1 MSDARTMILKMLAE
15 GKITVE
21 ESEKLLKAI
30 NNEENA
36 SQGQSDN
43 RRKQAET
50 RRDEPRQEESRQQP
64 RNDSEYDSFN
74 PFRDATKL
82 GFDLRNLAQ
91 TVQHTVSHAIK
102 KAEPRS
108 REFKDKMKEFG
119 NWMQEVVGTMAAEIG
134 QVKGDPIDGV
144 SVDFVA
150 PPPEGVSECRWFSIE
165 NIYGEIRV
173 QEGSEFK
180 IHVNGRISRECLGEY
195 QPAQWFAR
203 NGMRIDSRTLSIG
216 FDKNLSVKALMDM
229 EITIPPDMEI
239 SCKTVSSAVRI
250 RGRYNIG
257 ELKTVSGNIRIQGAD
272 LKQSLIET
280 VSGAVQIE
288 GGEID
293 LQIKSTSGD
302 FLVRASKIEAL
313 KINSVSG
320 DILLT
325 EGVIT
330 ENTDVKL
337 VTTSGDIIV
346 EKMSGPWSQV
356 EAITRSGESVLD
368 WKGDATHLNNQGTC
382 LKSGDLG
389 AVFRA
394 ESVSGDIQ
402 FT

>member
-15 GKITVE
+15 GKISVE
-21 ESEKLLKAI
+21 ESEKLLKALGKEEAQSGQTGSR
-30 NNEENA
+30 NE
-36 SQGQSDN
+36 
-43 RRKQAET
+43 QAYREDGES
-50 RRDEPRQEESRQQP
+50 RRDDRQQS
-64 RNDSEYDSFN
+64 RREQEYDNGFN

-119 NWMQEVVGTMAAEIG
+119 NWMQDVVGTMAAEIG

-150 PPPEGVSECRWFSIE
+150 SLPDGIADCSRFNIE
-165 NIYGEIRV
+165 NIFGEIRI

-180 IHVNGRISRECLGEY
+180 IRVNGRISKECLGEY
-195 QPAQWFAR
+195 QPAQWFSR
-203 NGMRIDSRTLSIG
+203 NGMRINDRTLHIG
-216 FDKNLSVKALMDM
+216 FDKNQSVKALIDM
-229 EITIPPDMEI
+229 EITLPPDLEI
-239 SCKTVSSAVRI
+239 SCKTVSSAIRI
-250 RGRYNIG
+250 RGRYRIE

-280 VSGAVQIE
+280 VSGSVQIE

-302 FLVRASKIEAL
+302 FLVRSSKIEAL

-325 EGVIT
+325 EGTIA

-356 EAITRSGESVLD
+356 EATTRSGDAILD
-368 WKGDATHLNNQGTC
+368 WKGDMIPLNNQGTC
-382 LKSGDLG
+382 LKSGSSG
-389 AVFRA
+389 AVFKA

>member
-21 ESEKLLKAI
+21 ESEKLLKALGKD
-30 NNEENA
+30 ESENRT
-36 SQGQSDN
+36 QSHE
-43 RRKQAET
+43 RPQQAEA
-50 RRDEPRQEESRQQP
+50 RHEEQRQEQYD
-64 RNDSEYDSFN
+64 NNYDSFN

-91 TVQHTVSHAIK
+91 TVQHTVQHAIK

-108 REFKDKMKEFG
+108 REFKEKMKEFG
-119 NWMQEVVGTMAAEIG
+119 NWMQDVVGTMAAEIG

-150 PPPEGVSECRWFSIE
+150 QPPEGIADCSCFNIE
-165 NIYGEIRV
+165 NIFGEIRI

-180 IHVNGRISRECLGEY
+180 IHVNGRISKECLGEY

-203 NGMRIDSRTLSIG
+203 NGMRVNDRTLFVG
-216 FDKNLSVKALMDM
+216 FDKNQSVKALMDM
-229 EITIPPDMEI
+229 EITLPAGLEI
-239 SCKTVSSAVRI
+239 NCKTVSSAIRI
-250 RGRYNIG
+250 RGRYRIG
-257 ELKTVSGNIRIQGAD
+257 ELKTVSGNIRIQGSE

-280 VSGAVQIE
+280 VSGSIQIE

-302 FLVRASKIEAL
+302 FLVRSSKIETL

-325 EGVIT
+325 EGIIAD
-330 ENTDVKL
+330 NTDVRL

-346 EKMSGPWSQV
+346 EKMDGPWSQV
-356 EAITRSGESVLD
+356 EAITRSGDAILD
-368 WKGDATHLNNQGTC
+368 WKGDATPMNNQGTC
-382 LKSGDLG
+382 LRSGSSG
-389 AVFRA
+389 ASFKA

>member
-1 MSDARTMILKMLAE
+1 MSDARKMILNMLAE

-21 ESEKLLKAI
+21 ESEKLLAALGSESSSEKRQTR
-30 NNEENA
+30 EEPE
-36 SQGQSDN
+36 QEQP
-43 RRKQAET
+43 RRE
-50 RRDEPRQEESRQQP
+50 EPRREQQ
-64 RNDSEYDSFN
+64 REDNDSEGFN

-91 TVQHTVSHAIK
+91 TVQHTVQHAIK

-119 NWMQEVVGTMAAEIG
+119 NWMQDVVGTMAAEIG

-144 SVDFVA
+144 SVDFMIN
-150 PPPEGVSECRWFSIE
+150 PPEGAANCTKFNIE
-165 NIYGEIRV
+165 NIFGEIRI
-173 QEGSEFK
+173 QEGPEFK

-203 NGMRIDSRTLSIG
+203 NGMRIDENTMLVG
-216 FDKNLSVKALMDM
+216 FDKNQSVKALMDM
-229 EITIPPDMEI
+229 EVTLPPDLEV
-239 SCKTVSSAVRI
+239 SCKTVSSAIRI
-250 RGRYNIG
+250 RGRYRIG
-257 ELKTVSGNIRIQGAD
+257 ELKTVSGNIRLQGAD
-272 LKQSLIET
+272 LRQSLVET
-280 VSGAVQIE
+280 VSGTVQIE

-302 FLVRASKIEAL
+302 FLVRSSKIEAL

-325 EGVIT
+325 EGTIT
-330 ENTDVKL
+330 EKTDVKL

-346 EKMSGPWSQV
+346 EKMDGPWSRV
-356 EAITRSGESVLD
+356 EATTRSGDTILD
-368 WKGDATHLNNQGTC
+368 WKGDATPMNNQGTS
-382 LKSGDLG
+382 LKSGAEG
-389 AVFRA
+389 AIFKA

>member
-21 ESEKLLKAI
+21 ESEKLLKAMGKEEAEQSQANEKREQDQPRREEPRREQPGNDY
-30 NNEENA
+30 NNE
-36 SQGQSDN
+36 G
-43 RRKQAET
+43 
-50 RRDEPRQEESRQQP
+50 
-64 RNDSEYDSFN
+64 FN

-91 TVQHTVSHAIK
+91 TVQHTVQHAIK

-134 QVKGDPIDGV
+134 QVKGDPVDGV

-150 PPPEGVSECRWFSIE
+150 VLPEGIAECSSFNIE
-165 NIYGEIRV
+165 NIFGEIRI

-180 IHVNGRISRECLGEY
+180 IHVNGRVSKESLGEY
-195 QPAQWFAR
+195 QPAQWFSR
-203 NGMRIDSRTLSIG
+203 NGMRVDGRSLFIG
-216 FDKNLSVKALMDM
+216 FNKNLSVKALLDM
-229 EITIPPDMEI
+229 EITLPSDLEI
-239 SCKTVSSAVRI
+239 SCKTVSSAIRI
-250 RGRYNIG
+250 RGRYRIG

-280 VSGAVQIE
+280 VSGTVQIE

-302 FLVRASKIEAL
+302 FLVRSSKIEAL

-320 DILLT
+320 DIMLT
-325 EGVIT
+325 EGIIA

-346 EKMSGPWSQV
+346 EKMNGPWSQV
-356 EAITRSGESVLD
+356 EATTRSGDSILD
-368 WKGDATHLNNQGTC
+368 WKGDVTPMNNQGTC
-382 LKSGDLG
+382 LRSGSSG
-389 AVFRA
+389 AIFKA

>member
-21 ESEKLLKAI
+21 ESEKLLKAMGK
-30 NNEENA
+30 EETE
-36 SQGQSDN
+36 QTQSEP
-43 RRKQAET
+43 RREQQAES
-50 RRDEPRQEESRQQP
+50 RREESRQDDQ
-64 RNDSEYDSFN
+64 RRQQDEYSQEGFN

-82 GFDLRNLAQ
+82 GFDLRHLAQ
-91 TVQHTVSHAIK
+91 TVQQTVSHAIK

-119 NWMQEVVGTMAAEIG
+119 NWMQDVVGTMAAEIG

-150 PPPEGVSECRWFSIE
+150 QPPEGSADCSAFNIE
-165 NIYGEIRV
+165 NIFGEIRIS
-173 QEGSEFK
+173 EGPEFK
-180 IHVNGRISRECLGEY
+180 IHVNGRVSKESMGEY

-203 NGMRIDSRTLSIG
+203 NGMRVDDRTLYVG
-216 FDKNLSVKALMDM
+216 FDKNLSLKALIDM
-229 EITIPPDMEI
+229 EIILPPDLEV
-239 SCKTVSSAVRI
+239 SCKTVSSAIRI
-250 RGRYNIG
+250 RGRYRIG

-280 VSGAVQIE
+280 VSGAIQIE

-302 FLVRASKIEAL
+302 FLVRSSKIEAL

-330 ENTDVKL
+330 EDTDVKL

-346 EKMSGPWSQV
+346 EKMDGPWSQV
-356 EAITRSGESVLD
+356 EATTRSGDSILD
-368 WKGDATHLNNQGTC
+368 WKGDVTPMNNQGTC
-382 LKSGDLG
+382 LRSGSSG
-389 AVFRA
+389 AVFKA